1 MAEDRP
7 ESWVKYWYMRTNP
20 GFRIT
25 SSPFAFRNALLDN
38 CGEPKSVSRARD
50 GSYTIEAWNKEQS
63 QQISEIQWIWD
74 TPVHVEPHRNFNSS
88 RCVIFCPD
96 LVDCNNDEIV
106 KELGSIGVSSARPL
120 GKSGCILL
128 NLSTP
133 TYPDKIRIGFI
144 QYPTR
149 LYIPNPL
156 RCYNC
161 NKYGHHSRRCS
172 ATKTC
177 PNCGNPGHSR
187 ENCTSDPC
195 CVNCKGPHDC
205 ASKECA
211 AFKLEKNVISIKIT
225 ENITFPEARTRAHQ
239 ASYAQVAS
247 ARPNTS
253 ANLRPS
259 TSPHRPAPLLQPP
272 PATTT
277 ATIACQTDD
286 LPMLPPLD
294 LSSFKKPASS
304 TQTSLSVNPILK
316 CQASASTDAL
326 WPHELAEPAPKA
338 VSSIPRPRSTQNLAA
353 KPSATDEKQP
363 SKVVQPPSPAKRRT
377 SDEPKAVKRKKHRS
391 NNATTRK

>member
-1 MAEDRP
+1 MLQLQQI
-7 ESWVKYWYMRTNP
+7 WT
-20 GFRIT
+20 
-25 SSPFAFRNALLDN
+25 PFETLLRNKKPAPIVVTLATVAKTAPPTLV
-38 CGEPKSVSRARD
+38 VSTARD
-50 GSYTIEAWNKEQS
+50 LMIAHQKNVQ
-63 QQISEIQWIWD
+63 
-74 TPVHVEPHRNFNSS
+74 PSS
-88 RCVIFCPD
+88 W
-96 LVDCNNDEIV
+96 
-106 KELGSIGVSSARPL
+106 
-120 GKSGCILL
+120 
-128 NLSTP
+128 
-133 TYPDKIRIGFI
+133 
-144 QYPTR
+144 
-149 LYIPNPL
+149 
-156 RCYNC
+156 
-161 NKYGHHSRRCS
+161 
-172 ATKTC
+172 
-177 PNCGNPGHSR
+177 
-187 ENCTSDPC
+187 
-195 CVNCKGPHDC
+195 
-205 ASKECA
+205 
-211 AFKLEKNVISIKIT
+211 KNVISIKIT
-225 ENITFPEARTRAHQ
+225 ENIAFPEARTRAQQ
-239 ASYAQVAS
+239 ASHAQVAS